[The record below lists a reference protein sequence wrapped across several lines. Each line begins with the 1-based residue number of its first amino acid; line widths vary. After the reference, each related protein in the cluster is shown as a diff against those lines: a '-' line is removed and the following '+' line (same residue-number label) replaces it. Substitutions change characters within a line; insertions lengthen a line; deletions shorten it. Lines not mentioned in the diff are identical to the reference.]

1 MQRRQFEKLHED
13 DHFMLKRTMM
23 CGELR
28 AEHVG
33 KTVTLAGWVHTFR
46 SQGKNL
52 LFIDLRDR
60 SGLAQV
66 TFDEESGE
74 VAAAV
79 GRDLRRE
86 DVVAAQGEVRLRVG
100 GANPKLP
107 TGEVEVLVR
116 NVELLNKT
124 AKPPILPDEQEAE
137 KIAEETRLKYRYIDL
152 RRARMQEILRTRH
165 QVARIA
171 RDYFHSR
178 GFLEVETPLLIKTT
192 PEGARDYIVP
202 SRIYPGKWYALPQS
216 PQIFKQILMVA
227 GCDRYFQL
235 CKCLRDEDPRADRQ
249 AEFTQID
256 LEMSFVD
263 RDDVLDTFGEF
274 IRVLL
279 KEVKGVD
286 IGPPPRLSYRECM
299 DKYGSD
305 KPDLRFELEIE
316 DISDLAAKTDFG
328 VFTSAL
334 AKKHGVVRAL
344 KIPGAAEQITRK
356 QIDGPYTTLAKD
368 FKAGGLPVVK
378 YTANG
383 YETGIAKFLAPI
395 GEELKQ
401 RLKLAAGDIVFFA
414 ADTYAIACK
423 VLGEI
428 RRAVAR
434 DLKLIRTD
442 EWKCFWV
449 VDFPMFQWDEEGQRW
464 ISEHHPFTAPRADQL
479 HLLDTDPGKCISASY
494 DFVING
500 YECASGSIRI
510 HNRDVQ
516 AKIFDIL
523 GITPEQQ
530 KIKFGF
536 LLEALGYGA
545 PPHGG
550 AAFGF
555 DRLIMLLVGTE
566 NIRDVI
572 AFPKTQNAADL
583 MIDAPGPVD
592 PGQLEELHVCIRSEE
607 EVAT

>member
-1 MQRRQFEKLHED
+1 
-13 DHFMLKRTMM
+13 MLKRTIM

-33 KTVTLAGWVHTFR
+33 RTVALAGWVNTYR
-46 SQGKNL
+46 DQGKGL

-66 TFDEESGE
+66 IFDQEESDAE
-74 VAAAV
+74 VVTLA
-79 GRDLRRE
+79 RSLRRE
-86 DVVAAQGEVRLRVG
+86 DVVAIEGEVRQRVG
-100 GANPKLP
+100 GVNPRLP
-107 TGEVEVLVR
+107 TGEVEVFAR
-116 NVELLNKT
+116 KVEILNRT
-124 AKPPILPDEQEAE
+124 ANPPILPDEHEAQ

-152 RRARMQEILRTRH
+152 RRPRMQEILRTRH

-171 RDYFHSR
+171 RDYFHSK

-202 SRIYPGKWYALPQS
+202 SRMYPGKWFALPQS

-227 GCDRYFQL
+227 GCDRYFQI
-235 CKCLRDEDPRADRQ
+235 CKCLRDEDPRSDRQ

-256 LEMSFVD
+256 LEMSFVE
-263 RDDVLDTFGEF
+263 RDDVLAIFGEF

-286 IGPPPRLSYRECM
+286 IGTPPSLTYKDCM

-305 KPDLRFELEIE
+305 KPDLRFDLEID

-328 VFTSAL
+328 VFKTAL
-334 AKKHGVVRAL
+334 EKKAGTVRAL

-356 QIDGPYTTLAKD
+356 QIDGPYTQLAKS

-378 YTANG
+378 FTANG

-395 GEELKQ
+395 GEELKE
-401 RLKLAAGDIVFFA
+401 RLKLAPGDIVFFA
-414 ADTYAIACK
+414 ADSYGIACK

-428 RRAVAR
+428 RRAIAR
-434 DLKLIRTD
+434 DLKLIRTN

-449 VDFPMFQWDEEGQRW
+449 IDFPMFQYDEESQRW
-464 ISEHHPFTAPRADQL
+464 ISEHHPFTAPRGDQIE
-479 HLLDTDPGKCISASY
+479 LLDSDPGKCISSSY
-494 DFVING
+494 DFVMNG
-500 YECASGSIRI
+500 YETASGSIRI
-510 HNRDVQ
+510 HRPEVQ

-530 KIKFGF
+530 KAKFGF
-536 LLEALGYGA
+536 LLEALSYGA

-555 DRLIMLLVGTE
+555 DRLIMLLTGTD

-592 PGQLEELHVCIRSEE
+592 PAQLEELHVCVQVLQE
-607 EVAT
+607 EVTT

>member
-1 MQRRQFEKLHED
+1 
-13 DHFMLKRTMM
+13 MLKRTMM
-23 CGELR
+23 CGDLR

-33 KTVTLAGWVHTFR
+33 KTVTLAGWVNTFR

-52 LFIDLRDR
+52 LFIDVRDR

-74 VAAAV
+74 DVV
-79 GRDLRRE
+79 EIGRGLRRE
-86 DVVAAQGEVRLRVG
+86 DVVAVQGDVRIRVG
-100 GANPKLP
+100 GPNPKLP
-107 TGEVEVLVR
+107 TGEVEVLARKIEV
-116 NVELLNKT
+116 LNKT

-137 KIAEETRLKYRYIDL
+137 KIAEEVRLKYRYIDL
-152 RRARMQEILRTRH
+152 RRPRMQEILRTRH
-165 QVARIA
+165 EVARIA
-171 RDYFHSR
+171 RDYFHSQ

-202 SRIYPGKWYALPQS
+202 SRIYPGKWFALPQS

-256 LEMSFVD
+256 LEMSFVE
-263 RDDVLDTFGEF
+263 RDDVLDIFGEF

-279 KEVKGVD
+279 QKTKGVD
-286 IGPPPRLSYRECM
+286 IGTPPRLSYKECM
-299 DKYGSD
+299 EKYGSD
-305 KPDLRFELEIE
+305 KPDLRFELEIT
-316 DISDLAAKTDFG
+316 DISDLAAKTEFG
-328 VFTSAL
+328 VFTGAL
-334 AKKHGVVRAL
+334 AKKNGTVRAL
-344 KIPGAAEQITRK
+344 KVPGAAEQISRK
-356 QIDGPYTTLAKD
+356 QIEGPYTQLVKEY
-368 FKAGGLPVVK
+368 KAGGLPVVK
-378 YTANG
+378 FAANG

-395 GEELKQ
+395 AEELKQ
-401 RLKLAAGDIVFFA
+401 RLALAPGDIVFFA
-414 ADTYAIACK
+414 ADSYNVACK
-423 VLGEI
+423 ALGEL

-434 DLKLIRTD
+434 DLKLIREG

-449 VDFPMFQWDEEGQRW
+449 VDFPMFQWDEESQRW
-464 ISEHHPFTAPRADQL
+464 VSEHHPFTAPRADQL
-479 HLLDTDPGKCISASY
+479 HLLETDPGKCISASY

-510 HNRDVQ
+510 HDRAVQ
-516 AKIFDIL
+516 SRIFDIL

-530 KIKFGF
+530 QVKFGF

-555 DRLIMLLVGTE
+555 DRLIMLLTGTD

-572 AFPKTQNAADL
+572 AFPKTQNAVDL

-592 PGQLEELHVCIRSEE
+592 AAQLEELRICTMKPKEE
-607 EVAT
+607 